1 MIVERIKKYDTMKPN
16 NKITKNKPK
25 MQNPSS
31 TLHSFYYKVQSE
43 QPQLNIK

>member
-25 MQNPSS
+25 MQKPSS
-31 TLHSFYYKVQSE
+31 TLQERGKLPLQ
-43 QPQLNIK
+43 QQT